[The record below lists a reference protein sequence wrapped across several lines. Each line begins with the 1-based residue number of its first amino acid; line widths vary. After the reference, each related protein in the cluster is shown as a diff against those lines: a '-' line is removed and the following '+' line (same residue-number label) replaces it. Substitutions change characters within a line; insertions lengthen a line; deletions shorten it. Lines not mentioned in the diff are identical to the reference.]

1 MPRNAPAPVTA
12 KNSPASRKIPLIKKA
27 SSVKTA
33 GRPAKTAGKGVPKAS
48 SVPVKDMLKAAPK
61 VAPKAATSSPLKA
74 RTNAGVNASDSG
86 AADPVL
92 GVPGKAKSKG
102 AAKELKVSKP
112 KLVRDSFTF
121 PEVEYRALAGIKK
134 RLLAAG
140 HEAKKGELVRAG
152 MALLSR
158 LDDAALVKALA
169 EVEKL
174 KAGRPAK

>member
-1 MPRNAPAPVTA
+1 MPSNAPAPVTA
-12 KNSPASRKIPLIKKA
+12 KKSPTAPKTPLTKK
-27 SSVKTA
+27 SPSVKTA
-33 GRPAKTAGKGVPKAS
+33 ARLAEKTAGKGLPKAS
-48 SVPVKDMLKAAPK
+48 SVPVKDMLTAAPK
-61 VAPKAATSSPLKA
+61 VAPSATTSSPMKA
-74 RTNAGVNASDSG
+74 PTNAGVSPAG
-86 AADPVL
+86 AANPVL
-92 GVPGKAKSKG
+92 AAPGKTKSKG
-102 AAKELKVSKP
+102 AAKEPKASKP

-121 PEVEYRALAGIKK
+121 PEEEYRALVGMKK

>member
-1 MPRNAPAPVTA
+1 MPRNAQAPVTA
-12 KNSPASRKIPLIKKA
+12 KKSPAAKKTPPIKK
-27 SSVKTA
+27 SPSVKTA
-33 GRPAKTAGKGVPKAS
+33 ARPAAKTAGKGVPKAS
-48 SVPVKDMLKAAPK
+48 SVPVKDMLRAAPK
-61 VAPKAATSSPLKA
+61 VAPNATTNRPVKAPTNVGASP
-74 RTNAGVNASDSG
+74 SG
-86 AADPVL
+86 AVSSVL
-92 GVPGKAKSKG
+92 AVPSKTKSKG
-102 AAKELKVSKP
+102 AAKELKASKP

-121 PEVEYRALAGIKK
+121 PEVEYRALVGMKK